1 MTLDTHNALGYKKKK
16 KKKKRQKNEKGT
28 KKIITLLQSEANVI
42 QYC

>member
-1 MTLDTHNALGYKKKK
+1 MTLDTHNALGYKK